1 MDIRADICPTFS
13 TFMTWAIS
21 HGRHRCNLRHP
32 SYRYLERP
40 KQKASSP
47 QPANEEP
54 KPRQP
59 NSYATVLAKN
69 KPPEPKKFFVDLRS
83 DLITKNALEE
93 EWPAL
98 GSPEQGLTIKGPD
111 ERSKATADQL
121 ENDRLFA
128 ENLQDSE
135 YTQFSEYDENDEDN
149 YNPEEQNEKTS
160 GENEE
165 DNYNQEEES
174 YDDNDGDNCNPE
186 EQEEETNEKNEFR
199 LTGTTR

>member
-1 MDIRADICPTFS
+1 MDIRADICP

-83 DLITKNALEE
+83 DLITKNTLEE

-135 YTQFSEYDENDEDN
+135 YTQFSE
-149 YNPEEQNEKTS
+149 
-160 GENEE
+160 
-165 DNYNQEEES
+165 
-174 YDDNDGDNCNPE
+174 
-186 EQEEETNEKNEFR
+186 
-199 LTGTTR
+199 

>member
-1 MDIRADICPTFS
+1 MDFRADICP

-69 KPPEPKKFFVDLRS
+69 KPTEPKKFCVDLRS
-83 DLITKNALEE
+83 DRITKNTLEE

-135 YTQFSEYDENDEDN
+135 YTQFSEQDENDEDN

-186 EQEEETNEKNEFR
+186 EQEEETNGKNEFR
-199 LTGTTR
+199 LTGTTRQS